1 MTYTDI
7 QLDICGDEQEVAVV
21 RLTRGAKRNALS
33 DSLVLA
39 LRNIF
44 EELPSTVRAAVIDGE
59 GPHFCA
65 GLDLS
70 ELKER
75 DAGAGLPYHICNWV
89 DHAVTFI
96 RGHRLPTLYSRQLAE
111 WIDLLKNIGFKVET
125 MPMSEGKPFAN
136 VMLICR
142 VPL

>member
-1 MTYTDI
+1 MTNPDLH
-7 QLDICGDEQEVAVV
+7 LDIRDEVAIV

-39 LRNIF
+39 LRNTF
-44 EELPSTVRAAVIDGE
+44 ETLPSTVRAAVLDGE

-75 DAGAGLPYHICNWV
+75 DAGQGMQHSRLWHGALDLIQHGPVPVVAALHLSLIHI
-89 DHAVTFI
+89 
-96 RGHRLPTLYSRQLAE
+96 
-111 WIDLLKNIGFKVET
+111 
-125 MPMSEGKPFAN
+125 
-136 VMLICR
+136 
-142 VPL
+142 